1 MHSADSL
8 RDALPVTKR
17 YFGSLGGRGW
27 LKLGLVVLLIGGL
40 GVANYLFNVPFQLG
54 AEAIEDPD
62 ALAVGLV
69 VGAIGLAIY
78 GAFRYLAAVLE
89 FVFVES
95 LRSERIHLRRY
106 LRANLAR
113 GVRLFAFR
121 VALWVGLAA
130 AVVAPIAAIFV
141 VGGVSDPGALSTG
154 QLVGIALV
162 VVGIFV
168 GWRAIYTLTTAFVV
182 PIMLHQERGPIG
194 AWRRFA
200 ASMAPNWSGV
210 IAYLLVAWLIGAVVW
225 TVLLFLGFFVG
236 FFGLLLWVLLTAVAV
251 EIHPSLGVAAIGVL
265 LLGFLAYQY
274 VLALLEAPV
283 RSYVR
288 YYALLL
294 LGETDSSLDLI
305 PGQRAAVRA
314 GGESE
319 SERHAAS
326 DGAATRSDVDGRS
339 ESRSAD
345 LGRGSTDGTNDRCGA
360 ETSDES
366 DAEGTDRLDDGFEGT
381 FWDDTNDQYAEG
393 NSSEAPTD
401 QSGES
406 DDGNDDDRTDD
417 PSEGDRTGDS
427 Q

>member
-1 MHSADSL
+1 MHTADSL

-17 YFGSLGGRGW
+17 YLLALGGRGW
-27 LKLGLVVLLIGGL
+27 LKLGLVVLLIGGV
-40 GVANYLFNVPFQLG
+40 GVANYLFNVPFQFG
-54 AEAIEDPD
+54 AEALQDPD

-69 VGAIGLAIY
+69 VGTIGLAIY

-106 LRANLAR
+106 LRANLAQ

-121 VALWVGLAA
+121 VALWIGLAA
-130 AVVAPIAAIFV
+130 AVVAPIAAVFV
-141 VGGVSDPGALSTG
+141 VGEVSDPGALSTE
-154 QLVGIALV
+154 QLVVFGLLA
-162 VVGIFV
+162 VGIFV

-182 PIMLHQERGPIG
+182 PIMLHEERGPID

-225 TVLLFLGFFVG
+225 TFFLFLGFFVG
-236 FFGLLLWVLLTAVAV
+236 FLGLFLWIILTAVAI
-251 EIHPSLGVAAIGVL
+251 EIHSSLAVVAIGVL

-294 LGETDSSLDLI
+294 LGETDPALDLI
-305 PGQRAAVRA
+305 PEQRAAVR
-314 GGESE
+314 GGDGPKAD
-319 SERHAAS
+319 HHTAS
-326 DGAATRSDVDGRS
+326 AGAATRPDADGWAESPSDGS
-339 ESRSAD
+339 GGSSAA
-345 LGRGSTDGTNDRCGA
+345 GTNEPRDA
-360 ETSDES
+360 DAPNETNNES
-366 DAEGTDRLDDGFEGT
+366 PDRLDDGFEGT
-381 FWDDTNDQYAEG
+381 FWDDASDRRDGGDAREDGRERGDGDRTPD
-393 NSSEAPTD
+393 SSE
-401 QSGES
+401 
-406 DDGNDDDRTDD
+406 DGRTDD
-417 PSEGDRTGDS
+417 S